1 MNETE
6 KIIRDLIKERLEA
19 LNKAEAELNAVMK
32 NPDHGISEMI
42 HASSDFHR
50 ASGEYNG
57 VMKCL
62 IALMESGA
70 V

>member
-1 MNETE
+1 MTETE
-6 KIIRDLIKERLEA
+6 KIIRNLIKERREA
-19 LNKAEAELNAVMK
+19 LNKAEAELKAVTE

-42 HASSDFHR
+42 HASSEFHR